1 MGCTL
6 SGQVT
11 EEFLGGFW
19 WLGEPMDLLVVKQ
32 RGGHRRRNTLRRSSS
47 VCVRQVSASV
57 FLPSTFFFVFLPP
70 FQADSIIMF
79 LNIIRSSG
87 VPRRF
92 HQLLDNPTGAQSDP
106 SRAAAVISTGL
117 VTQANAY
124 HSRCLSAGPI

>member
-1 MGCTL
+1 
-6 SGQVT
+6 
-11 EEFLGGFW
+11 
-19 WLGEPMDLLVVKQ
+19 
-32 RGGHRRRNTLRRSSS
+32 
-47 VCVRQVSASV
+47 
-57 FLPSTFFFVFLPP
+57 
-70 FQADSIIMF
+70 MF

-124 HSRCLSAGPI
+124 HSRWLSLGLVQARLFYNAMKEVPVEQGDGYDRLRGRFKNHRFKRGT